1 MNERILE
8 LMRQAI
14 IWCDENFPELE
25 GYYGEELE
33 YKFAELIVREC
44 CGILTENVEI
54 ALNASGSPV
63 YPEGLIYEHFG
74 VEE

>member
-1 MNERILE
+1 MNIERINE

-33 YKFAELIVREC
+33 YKFAELIIREC
-44 CGILTENVEI
+44 AKSADDWYINNTKLHVC
-54 ALNASGSPV
+54 ASDH
-63 YPEGLIYEHFG
+63 IKEHFG

>member
-1 MNERILE
+1 MNIERINE

-14 IWCDENFPELE
+14 LWCDENFPELE

-44 CGILTENVEI
+44 IEISQVGSITETK
-54 ALNASGSPV
+54 LRQ
-63 YPEGLIYEHFG
+63 HFG
-74 VEE
+74 VEDERL